1 MELDTLVKLPETI
14 QNLGRF
20 REILTVL
27 IKHGFGDI
35 VTRLGIDSYLEVGKR
50 MLAKVQKKEAVPLEV
65 LPSTEE
71 RIRIIFEE
79 LGSTFIKLGQIM
91 ATRADILPMS
101 MITELRKL
109 QDQVP
114 PFDFEQVKDKIQQ
127 AIGKPLEEIFS
138 DFEST
143 PLAAASIAQVHRA
156 YLKDKNIQVVVKVQR
171 PGLPKMVRTDLQIL
185 HFMAKLIEEKIPSC
199 RQYRLVTL
207 VEVFSRSIKMEM
219 DFINEAHNIEKFSR
233 NFSDTPQVRLAK
245 VFLDYSSQ
253 QVLTMEYLEGAKVT
267 ETEKLDQ
274 MGIDRKQVALLGSQ
288 IVLRSIFEHGFF
300 HADPHPGNF
309 FIQPGN
315 VFCLIDFGMMG
326 RLEQNRIDELLSF
339 LVSIVTN
346 DTEMMVNLFLEL
358 ELIDDQ
364 VDIRA
369 LKSDVTTL
377 IDRYINLPLHEI
389 NMGEFMTLV
398 FEVVVRHQV
407 KLPADLFLVAKSITT
422 MEGVAQELFPDYDP
436 IQVMRP
442 FLISTYLKRVVDPA
456 KHAKRLANVANQYR
470 LLLRQLPVDLRGIL
484 KKMRTGEFL
493 VNYNL
498 PQLDQYLAEQN
509 KQSNRKILAFLI
521 STFMVISSIL
531 ALVDIGPSLLG
542 VQFNYL
548 LAFMGFGVSFCLLF
562 ILLIA
567 IIRSKGF

>member
-315 VFCLIDFGMMG
+315 VFCLIDFCMMG
-326 RLEQNRIDELLSF
+326 RLEQNRID
-339 LVSIVTN
+339 
-346 DTEMMVNLFLEL
+346 
-358 ELIDDQ
+358 
-364 VDIRA
+364 
-369 LKSDVTTL
+369 
-377 IDRYINLPLHEI
+377 
-389 NMGEFMTLV
+389 
-398 FEVVVRHQV
+398 
-407 KLPADLFLVAKSITT
+407 
-422 MEGVAQELFPDYDP
+422 
-436 IQVMRP
+436 
-442 FLISTYLKRVVDPA
+442 
-456 KHAKRLANVANQYR
+456 
-470 LLLRQLPVDLRGIL
+470 
-484 KKMRTGEFL
+484 
-493 VNYNL
+493 
-498 PQLDQYLAEQN
+498 
-509 KQSNRKILAFLI
+509 
-521 STFMVISSIL
+521 
-531 ALVDIGPSLLG
+531 
-542 VQFNYL
+542 
-548 LAFMGFGVSFCLLF
+548 
-562 ILLIA
+562 
-567 IIRSKGF
+567 